1 MAVSALASVAQ
12 PYCGCASGESA
23 MPSGDGRQHGRQSGR
38 GRATILA
45 RGVGASARRARAS
58 NMRENGVGEHPDA
71 ARRTA
76 ALMGFIVILVLA
88 IAGVVLVRELAKNAS
103 LEDCLMA
110 GRRNCA
116 PIEVPA
122 RP

>member
-1 MAVSALASVAQ
+1 M
-12 PYCGCASGESA
+12 GE
-23 MPSGDGRQHGRQSGR
+23 H
-38 GRATILA
+38 
-45 RGVGASARRARAS
+45 
-58 NMRENGVGEHPDA
+58 GVGEHDDA

-88 IAGVVLVRELAKNAS
+88 IAGVILVRELRNKAN

-110 GRRNCA
+110 GRHNCA
-116 PIEVPA
+116 PIEVPL